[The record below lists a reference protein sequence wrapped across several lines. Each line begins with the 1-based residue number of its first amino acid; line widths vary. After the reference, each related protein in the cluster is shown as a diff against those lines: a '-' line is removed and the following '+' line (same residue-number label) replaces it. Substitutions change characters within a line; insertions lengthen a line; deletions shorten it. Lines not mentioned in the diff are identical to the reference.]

1 MADIS
6 QVARQVVDA
15 ESVATFEWR
24 GLHIHIVTLEP
35 LTDEQVRMIGRALPK
50 VTGVGMFADLV
61 GMLLGR
67 SVRIRTQRPSPDV
80 RLEVGH

>member
-1 MADIS
+1 
-6 QVARQVVDA
+6 
-15 ESVATFEWR
+15 
-24 GLHIHIVTLEP
+24 
-35 LTDEQVRMIGRALPK
+35 LPK

>member
-1 MADIS
+1 MADTAQI
-6 QVARQVVDA
+6 VRQVGDA

-24 GLHIHIVTLEP
+24 GLHLHVVSPEP

-50 VTGVGMFADLV
+50 VTGVGMFADLL

-67 SVRIRTQRPSPDV
+67 SVRIRTKRPSPDI
-80 RLEVGH
+80 RLEVGL